1 MSFLSSFMKPKQ
13 DNFVKYLVEQ
23 AELDVKGLEEL
34 VAYMK
39 EGNPEHA
46 EKVNKTEK
54 AADEVRR
61 LLVDELNRTFVTPF
75 DREDIYSLSRAIDDI
90 IDYAHTTVEEMAVL
104 TVAPDAHL
112 LRMAQILLEG
122 AIEIHHAMQRIVTH
136 PGVANDHTRR
146 AKSAENQME
155 KAYRTAL
162 ADLFN
167 GPADGANIICMMK
180 KREIYRHLS
189 NAADRADEAANVIS
203 DIVVK
208 MT

>member
-1 MSFLSSFMKPKQ
+1 MSFFSSLIKPKQ
-13 DNFVKYLVEQ
+13 DNFVKYLINQ
-23 AELDVKGLEEL
+23 AELDVRGLEQL
-34 VAYMK
+34 VLYMK
-39 EGNPEHA
+39 DAKSENAEGVNKA
-46 EKVNKTEK
+46 EKD
-54 AADEVRR
+54 ADEVRR

-75 DREDIYSLSRAIDDI
+75 DREDIYSLSRAVDDI
-90 IDYAHTTVEEMAVL
+90 IDYAHTTVEEMTVL
-104 TVAPDAHL
+104 GVAPDQHL

-122 AIEIHHAMQRIVTH
+122 AIEIQHAMQRILTH

-155 KAYRTAL
+155 KAYRMAI

-167 GPADGANIICMMK
+167 GVAEPQNIVNMMK

-208 MT
+208 MN